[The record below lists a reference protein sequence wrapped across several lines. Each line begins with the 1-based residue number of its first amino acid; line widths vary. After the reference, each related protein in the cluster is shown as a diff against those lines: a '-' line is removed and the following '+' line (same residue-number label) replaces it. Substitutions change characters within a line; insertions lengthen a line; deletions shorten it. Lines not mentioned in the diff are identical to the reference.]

1 MKRMKNHEG
10 YHDPTACLAVS
21 RCGRRGRRD
30 KRGRKVPRLTYELG
44 ELPGFAHVPG
54 SQTGQISGKKTRKNV
69 EKTDEITLFKVVV

>member
-54 SQTGQISGKKTRKNV
+54 VSRDTGMILKIRANG
-69 EKTDEITLFKVVV
+69 EK